1 MPEGPEVK
9 VIVNQLNSL
18 IKGKVLIDFIIHSGR
33 YSKKKPDNLDN
44 FIKVMKDNGKI
55 NGVFCKGKFIWFEL
69 DNGWYIFNT
78 LGMSGGWKVEKK
90 EKNFHWQLKFKNLKD
105 IWFTDIRNFGT
116 LKFTNN
122 KEDLD
127 KKLKD
132 LGVDIF
138 TKDFTYDNFEKIIK
152 SKRVSE
158 KTLPEVLMNQKKISG
173 IGNYLKSEIL
183 YASKISPY
191 RLIKNLNN
199 NEIKILYD
207 NVKKISID
215 SYKRGGASPREYSNV
230 YDVDGKYTQLLKV
243 YNQKKDPFGN
253 TVKREETKDKR
264 TTHWI
269 PSIQK

>member
-9 VIVNQLNSL
+9 VIVNQLNTL

-33 YSKKKPDNLDN
+33 YSKKKPDNFDN

-78 LGMSGGWKVEKK
+78 LGMSGGWKVEKQQ
-90 EKNFHWQLKFKNLKD
+90 KNFHWQLKFKNLKD

-243 YNQKKDPFGN
+243 YNQKKDPLGN